1 MDDVTQIRVGGQT
14 VGLVGLKAALAKAA
28 EQFNRAPVDH
38 IGKWLREQLSRCNY
52 IPAGSAEMY
61 EKAFEREYRKL
72 IGVPVDARDDE
83 GLQIKVLG
91 PGCPKC
97 KKMEET
103 ARKAAEE
110 LNLDFLLEKVTE
122 IDKIMDFGVMTTPGL
137 VVDGLVKVTGKV
149 PSPDEMKSIL
159 SENR

>member
-1 MDDVTQIRVGGQT
+1 M
-14 VGLVGLKAALAKAA
+14 
-28 EQFNRAPVDH
+28 
-38 IGKWLREQLSRCNY
+38 
-52 IPAGSAEMY
+52 
-61 EKAFEREYRKL
+61 L
-72 IGVPVDARDDE
+72 I
-83 GLQIKVLG
+83 QVLG
-91 PGCPKC
+91 AGCPKC

-159 SENR
+159 SKSL

>member
-1 MDDVTQIRVGGQT
+1 M
-14 VGLVGLKAALAKAA
+14 
-28 EQFNRAPVDH
+28 
-38 IGKWLREQLSRCNY
+38 
-52 IPAGSAEMY
+52 
-61 EKAFEREYRKL
+61 L
-72 IGVPVDARDDE
+72 I
-83 GLQIKVLG
+83 QVLG
-91 PGCPKC
+91 TGCPRC